1 MSISINQRLKDLR
14 TENGLTQKQLADSLG
29 IAQTTVASH
38 EKSHDPNI
46 YSLIAYADFFECS
59 LDYLVGREQAPLP
72 YALSPQERELLQAF
86 RALKPQAKAYALE
99 SLKLLRSHLD

>member
-1 MSISINQRLKDLR
+1 MTINDRLKNLR
-14 TENGLTQKQLADSLG
+14 VENGFTQSELAEKLQIG
-29 IAQTTVASH
+29 QTTVSAY

-59 LDYLVGREQAPLP
+59 LDYLVGREKAPLP
-72 YALSPQERELLQAF
+72 YALSPQERELIQAF